1 MKGKE
6 WFSTLKTQ
14 GKISHEEFDKFIET
28 VPEFEIPDAAIKA
41 FDQRFMTAE
50 RAVTNDEVLRTVRHK
65 TLNPLDSDIKAIV
78 EYIEGIDKYSA
89 MEISRLTRKNDKGEE
104 FPDTYKQ
111 FQALKEKL
119 PGLIDKVRVPPND
132 EDAKK
137 KLESLKK
144 ANEELAEKFT
154 KVAKE
159 KDDTIKQVEAQWGKK
174 FKDHKIDAML
184 EKMSNSYTFGEAYE
198 KQRELLTKAILGELK
213 SGNIFDIATK
223 DGAEVL
229 GVFEQKDEAMIPKF
243 DGNNPVTAQGLLDEK
258 FKPFLKVNGVEN
270 QEERTKTHQFRVND
284 QNQNPQTRTGARVTA
299 EI

>member
-1 MKGKE
+1 MKGKD

-14 GKISHEEFDKFIET
+14 GKISHEDYDKFIET
-28 VPEFEIPDAAIKA
+28 VPDFEIPDNAIKA
-41 FDQRFMTAE
+41 FEQRFMTPE
-50 RAVTNDEVLRTVRHK
+50 RAAVNDEVLRTVRHK
-65 TLNPLDSDIKAIV
+65 TLNPLDQDLKAIV

-89 MEISRLTRKNDKGEE
+89 MEISRLVRKNDKGEE

-119 PGLIDKVRVPPND
+119 PGLIDKVKAPPND

-137 KLESLKK
+137 KMEALKK
-144 ANEELAEKFT
+144 ALDEKAEQFT
-154 KVAKE
+154 KLQKE
-159 KDDTIKQVEAQWGKK
+159 KEDSVKQIDEQWGKK
-174 FKDHKIDAML
+174 FKDHKIDSML

-213 SGNIFDIATK
+213 SGNLFDIATK

-229 GVFEQKDEAMIPKF
+229 GVFEQKDGAMIPKF

-258 FKPFLKVNGVEN
+258 FKPFLKVNGVDN
-270 QEERTKTHQFRVND
+270 QEGQMTHQTFKVDNS
-284 QNQNPQTRTGARVTA
+284 NPNPQIRRGANVTA
-299 EI
+299 AI